1 MSFRTGEEA
10 FDAPIAGMSMTHELG
25 ARPWQQPA
33 QYSTVEEALEF
44 YVQRLTSDQFVA
56 RLLEIIERGIPL
68 TALAETITL
77 GGVMEGLHSVD
88 VAVLVNPVLVELMAG
103 IADNAD
109 VEYKVGD
116 TDGEDIPDKG
126 IVAKAMK
133 EIRGKYSF
141 DEDKEPE
148 QQVEEE
154 ETEEPRGLMARRG
167 DR

>member
-154 ETEEPRGLMARRG
+154 TEEPRGLMARRG